1 MKEIDKFSA
10 AAGGGHRTEW
20 PPGSLYKRGSVRCV
34 QTGCQDFCT
43 HCVQNGCQNV
53 VRTVQNGR
61 QKVCTKIPVVRVT
74 PLQRWSFAEKNRFFY
89 ECLTK
94 KVLNR
99 NSAPINK
106 ELIDFPKGED
116 KITSICFMISDG
128 EVPPDVVPTAYCH
141 SKSLNTHTH

>member
-1 MKEIDKFSA
+1 MDVYTQ
-10 AAGGGHRTEW
+10 GRTTALGAVSHTSPE
-20 PPGSLYKRGSVRCV
+20 
-34 QTGCQDFCT
+34 
-43 HCVQNGCQNV
+43 V
-53 VRTVQNGR
+53 VICR
-61 QKVCTKIPVVRVT
+61 K
-74 PLQRWSFAEKNRFFY
+74 KNRFFY

-141 SKSLNTHTH
+141 SKSLITHTH

>member
-1 MKEIDKFSA
+1 MTYIICLILCHISYGLMALVYALISFLHSVSSTACPVQSSQTSCPSISISLPPSA
-10 AAGGGHRTEW
+10 
-20 PPGSLYKRGSVRCV
+20 
-34 QTGCQDFCT
+34 CT
-43 HCVQNGCQNV
+43 LC
-53 VRTVQNGR
+53 
-61 QKVCTKIPVVRVT
+61 PVIYT